1 MASRSQRGHAL
12 SMYGGA
18 GNGNTRTRPSPAKQK
33 RKTGKNKGLN
43 VREEYTAA
51 LKSGVAHPL
60 QSMSSKHGSHPN
72 GPPHSMSKNSV
83 PADSVTDFVRS
94 QVFNSAPVDSFA
106 DTVGPNVWDEEEE
119 EDIGIAFTGNEFYDS
134 EAYGATEVHGSS
146 TLTSHGGDISRSGY
160 DTTAPP
166 HGTRRRTTKTPVH
179 VLDPDDMAHE
189 IFHLKKHIMA
199 HEHERRLLSTELQ
212 RTQREKARLET
223 DVKAIASGVDEG
235 GGKKTALVI
244 SLKQVIRDLRGELSQ
259 ARAQLDAERDSLK
272 QIKVEELNTMCSV
285 YYAETQRLRLLLAGG
300 AASSAQ
306 DIGGHGVGVAS
317 DAVFVKPSAE
327 TMRQLKNENR
337 FLKDEIAKLKTDFSA
352 TLDTLHKLRETMT
365 APPVAAGDNGKYA
378 GVSREDLIDKCT
390 GLENTVALLQAE
402 NRGLDAKR
410 HASEKSTE
418 DVLREFGFDSTASA
432 VELRRALEH
441 LQDENTRLRH
451 ETEGSEAHRASSI
464 AGGDATPHASVSHN
478 ATHAT
483 SALGSSTSSVF
494 FSTNNP
500 LEGATATP
508 LAKASPE
515 RAAEQHA
522 LAALAAQAPA
532 VPDAPML
539 SSSAAGKEIEEA
551 GVKAALRQRKKFF
564 DAHKDQVDAAITL
577 IQKAVRGHV
586 ARRRIHAQRIAKLA
600 PNTANAHASNAS
612 ELSSASVEQQQSELG
627 SELPTARHASALNS
641 PRTVRKSGITQRNHH
656 EHAHSAPSSRPQSGA
671 VHSHHYEPS
680 EDEDEVVDEVGE
692 AFVDSD
698 HDSLF

>member
-1 MASRSQRGHAL
+1 MSSLPVSIVVEEMGEWTGSNPVFFRHKHRHRSRQA
-12 SMYGGA
+12 
-18 GNGNTRTRPSPAKQK
+18 RTRAMMVHARQP
-33 RKTGKNKGLN
+33 GL
-43 VREEYTAA
+43 V
-51 LKSGVAHPL
+51 
-60 QSMSSKHGSHPN
+60 
-72 GPPHSMSKNSV
+72 
-83 PADSVTDFVRS
+83 
-94 QVFNSAPVDSFA
+94 
-106 DTVGPNVWDEEEE
+106 
-119 EDIGIAFTGNEFYDS
+119 
-134 EAYGATEVHGSS
+134 
-146 TLTSHGGDISRSGY
+146 
-160 DTTAPP
+160 
-166 HGTRRRTTKTPVH
+166 
-179 VLDPDDMAHE
+179 
-189 IFHLKKHIMA
+189 
-199 HEHERRLLSTELQ
+199 
-212 RTQREKARLET
+212 
-223 DVKAIASGVDEG
+223 
-235 GGKKTALVI
+235 
-244 SLKQVIRDLRGELSQ
+244 
-259 ARAQLDAERDSLK
+259 
-272 QIKVEELNTMCSV
+272 SV
-285 YYAETQRLRLLLAGG
+285 YRCTCNRLFFYACGTCGWNP
-300 AASSAQ
+300 AQ
-306 DIGGHGVGVAS
+306 
-317 DAVFVKPSAE
+317 
-327 TMRQLKNENR
+327 
-337 FLKDEIAKLKTDFSA
+337 
-352 TLDTLHKLRETMT
+352 
-365 APPVAAGDNGKYA
+365 
-378 GVSREDLIDKCT
+378 
-390 GLENTVALLQAE
+390 
-402 NRGLDAKR
+402 
-410 HASEKSTE
+410 
-418 DVLREFGFDSTASA
+418 
-432 VELRRALEH
+432 
-441 LQDENTRLRH
+441 H

-483 SALGSSTSSVF
+483 TALGSSTSSVF